1 MGLIMRIKVLLTTT
15 LLLFVCGVTSKP
27 FRTKQSPLE
36 TNSNSTQSIDSD
48 SLSPSGRSRPG
59 PLDRPS
65 NTPAIDGIV
74 WLQPGQDWDAIVGKP
89 VDYDEDIFSYVPNVG
104 FGLPWDSF
112 DNCVKINAL

>member
-1 MGLIMRIKVLLTTT
+1 MLLTTT

-27 FRTKQSPLE
+27 FRTKLKPLE
-36 TNSNSTQSIDSD
+36 ENSNSTQSTSSD

-59 PLDRPS
+59 LLDRPS

-104 FGLPWDSF
+104 FG
-112 DNCVKINAL
+112 